1 MGRGREVGDAYISVH
16 GDLSDFRKDLN
27 KANQT
32 MKDWA
37 EENAQ
42 EFKDAWGDRMQQDW
56 SRQWNSLVDSM
67 YSGTKVDF
75 NRMIETFDPSDLDSA
90 NEKIHEMVNTM
101 RDLGKIS
108 DERSKEMLDGINKEI
123 KGLQKQQALEKSMAE
138 DRAMWDKAHTVMMSQ
153 LADAREKAS
162 REEKAMWEEAI
173 KLNSE
178 YDYRRR
184 KTMEEAIK
192 ENARWARSF
201 EGLTKNANLA
211 QLETDFRSVVEAMRT
226 ADFSGFARGFDT
238 FTELRRRVSEVTAA
252 MHEQGRMSAEAAQ
265 QAVANANAYID
276 GEEAKAKATR
286 DALDAAR
293 EAREEQ
299 ERFKR
304 SLDGMIET
312 VHNMGLEKDFRDLA
326 YAIDSADWSNFARG
340 TKNMEALRI
349 KTMQTAE
356 LMRDAGRITGDQFD
370 WIGRQIKRVAAD
382 QEYFNLSFDTG
393 SKKVRDFSG
402 AIATAHKGFGRLF
415 ALTKGFREHLGGFA
429 GINVFGDMLRE
440 GLDFIHNLDRIALSS
455 SIATTK
461 LATMASVG
469 GGALASMITIAGDLG
484 TVIGGL
490 GAVLPAFLVGAGIQV
505 GVMVAALKDM
515 KTVLGDLKP
524 AFAGLQDTI
533 SKKFWEQAAAPIRN
547 MVKTLMPTLQKQ
559 LGGTATALGGLFGRL
574 ATNLGAIPTK
584 SLETMFTRMNSGIKI
599 AGGAMAPLVQAF
611 TTLGVVGSQYFERFG
626 QWIVDLSNRFNNF
639 IQAAAADGR
648 LQGWIDGMIEGF
660 KNIARAIDG
669 AFGIF
674 NALDDAASAAG
685 FGGLKT
691 FADNL
696 QGIAAAMQSAG
707 AQTALTQLF
716 SGMLILVEKIGTA
729 LGKLGDPLMSIM
741 PTVNLALSAV
751 GGAVATVIGYI
762 GQVLANPT
770 VQQGITDFT
779 NGIAA
784 AVDALAPAIAPFA
797 QSLGTMMSLLGQII
811 VNVANIASAF
821 TVVLGPVLDQI
832 SAQFE
837 TLVKPLGDTVVNL
850 ITALGP
856 VAQAINDNLVGPIVD
871 GIKNYIL
878 PGFNSMIETLAPVAA
893 QMVAALGP
901 VLQALL
907 PLIPPIMELATTIG
921 TVLMQAVIA
930 VAPFFTVLV
939 AAITPIVD
947 AIVQLV
953 NMIAPFLVP
962 AIQQIATAVA
972 PVVEVLG
979 QVVAFILSVLVPVL
993 GVLIIGV
1000 INNVVGVFQGLSN
1013 FIMGFVGIVTAIFT
1027 GFGQFFSKLFKG
1039 DIGGALTALG
1049 TMFKGIWDGIVKM
1062 LQGALQ
1068 FLWNA
1073 VQLLFIG
1080 KLVGGIKTAL
1090 TGMSGFFSSIW
1101 NSIVSFVKGAM
1112 GNINGTVM
1120 GILNGMKSFISGA
1133 LNTVLGFFRTVWTNI
1148 GTAVSNGIN
1157 GMMNFVRGIPGKI
1170 SGALSGLGNL
1180 LVNAGSAI
1188 MDGLLAGLKAAWGGI
1203 TSFVGGI
1210 ADWIAQHKG
1219 PIPYDRKLLV
1229 PAGQAIMQGL
1239 GAGLE
1244 GQMSNLLDTVN
1255 SITDGLT
1262 NAVTDAFAHSKMYL
1276 AGANAA
1282 LGLADGLDSKKSKV
1296 AASLA
1301 GLTPDTTLAAKVT
1314 TRGTVAG
1321 GIGVPTPAPT
1331 KIVNV
1336 NEGAI
1341 QVVTPTQSPD
1351 LVASKV
1357 IDELVIGSN
1366 L

>member
-16 GDLSDFRKDLN
+16 GDLSDFRNDLN

-90 NEKIHEMVNTM
+90 NEKINEMVNTM

-108 DERSKEMLDGINKEI
+108 DERSKEMLDGINNEI
-123 KGLQKQQALEKSMAE
+123 KALQKQQMLEKNMAE

-153 LADAREKAS
+153 LADARDKAS

-184 KTMEEAIK
+184 KTMEEAIRD
-192 ENARWARSF
+192 NARWARSF

-211 QLETDFRSVVEAMRT
+211 QMESDFRSVVEAMRQ
-226 ADFSGFARGFDT
+226 ADFSGFAKGFDT

-252 MHEQGRMSAEAAQ
+252 MYEQGRMSEENAR
-265 QAVANANAYID
+265 QAIDSANAYIQ
-276 GEEAKAKATR
+276 GEEDKAKATR

-304 SLDGMIET
+304 SLDGMIDT
-312 VHNMGLEKDFRDLA
+312 VHNMNLEKDFRDLA
-326 YAIDSADWSNFARG
+326 YAIDSGDWSNFARG
-340 TKNMEALRI
+340 TKNMEELRI

-356 LMRDAGRITGDQFD
+356 AMRDMGRVTGDQFD
-370 WIGRQIKRVAAD
+370 WIGRQIQRVAAD
-382 QEYFNLSFDTG
+382 QDHFNLSFDTG
-393 SKKVRDFSG
+393 SRKVRDFSG
-402 AIATAHKGFGRLF
+402 AIDGAHRTFGRMF

-429 GINVFGDMLRE
+429 GVNVFGDMIRQ

-461 LATMASVG
+461 LTTMASVG
-469 GGALASMITIAGDLG
+469 GGGMLSLITIAGDLG
-484 TVIGGL
+484 TVLGGL
-490 GAVLPAFLVGAGIQV
+490 GAVLPGFLVGAGIQI
-505 GVMVAALKDM
+505 GVLVAAFKDM
-515 KTVLGDLKP
+515 KTVLADLTP

-533 SKKFWEQAAAPIRN
+533 SAKFWAQAADPIRD
-547 MVKTLMPTLQKQ
+547 MVTTLMPTLTTQ
-559 LGGTATALGGLFGRL
+559 LGGTATALGGVFAAA
-574 ATNLGAIPTK
+574 ATAIKNIPVPY
-584 SLETMFTRMNSGIKI
+584 LEEMFSSMNKGIEI
-599 AGGAMAPLVQAF
+599 AGGAMAPLINTFV
-611 TTLGVVGSQYFERFG
+611 TLGLAAAKYFERFG
-626 QWIVDLSNRFNNF
+626 TWLVTLSTDLNNF
-639 IQAAAADGR
+639 INAAASDGR
-648 LQGWIDGMIEGF
+648 LLGWIDGMIEGF
-660 KNIARAIDG
+660 KNIGRAIDG
-669 AFGIF
+669 TFGIF

-696 QGIAAAMQSAG
+696 QGMAAAMQSAG

-716 SGMLILVEKIGTA
+716 SGMLILVTKVGEA

-741 PTVNLALSAV
+741 PTINLALSAV

-762 GQVLANPT
+762 GQVMANPT

-811 VNVANIASAF
+811 VNVANIATAF

-850 ITALGP
+850 ITQLGP
-856 VAQAINDNLVGPIVD
+856 VAQAINDNLVGPIVS
-871 GIKNYIL
+871 GIRDYIL
-878 PGFNSMIETLAPVAA
+878 PGFNSMIETLAPIAA

-901 VLQALL
+901 VLQSLL

-930 VAPFFTVLV
+930 VAPFFSVLV

-953 NMIAPFLVP
+953 NMIAPYLVP
-962 AIQQIATAVA
+962 AISAIAAAVS

-979 QVVAFILSVLVPVL
+979 QVVGFILSVLVPVL

-1000 INNVVGVFQGLSN
+1000 INNVVGVFQGLSS
-1013 FIMGFVGIVTAIFT
+1013 FIMGFVQIVTSIFT
-1027 GFGQFFSKLFKG
+1027 GFGQFFTKLFKG
-1039 DIGGALTALG
+1039 DIGGALGALG

-1080 KLVGGIKTAL
+1080 KLVGGIRTAL
-1090 TGMSGFFSSIW
+1090 TGVSGFFTSIW
-1101 NSIVSFVKGAM
+1101 NSIVGFVKGAM
-1112 GNINGTVM
+1112 GNINGTVT
-1120 GILNGMKSFISGA
+1120 GILNGMKGFINGA

-1157 GMMNFVRGIPGKI
+1157 GMMGFVRGIPGKI
-1170 SGALSGLGNL
+1170 SSALSGLGNL
-1180 LVNAGSAI
+1180 LVNAGNAI
-1188 MDGLLAGLKAAWGGI
+1188 INGLLEGLKAAWGGV

-1210 ADWIAQHKG
+1210 AQWIADHKG
-1219 PIPYDRKLLV
+1219 PIPYDRKLLI

-1255 SITDGLT
+1255 KITDGLT

-1276 AGANAA
+1276 AGADAA
-1282 LGLADGLDSKKSKV
+1282 LGLADGLDSKKSRV

-1301 GLTPDTTLAAKVT
+1301 DLTPDTTLAARVT
-1314 TRGTVAG
+1314 TRATAAG
-1321 GIGVPTPAPT
+1321 GVGIPTPAPT
-1331 KIVNV
+1331 KIINV
-1336 NEGAI
+1336 HEGAVK
-1341 QVVTPTQSPD
+1341 VVTPTQSPE